1 MDIRLIALDLDG
13 TLLTTDKQ
21 LTEHTKKVL
30 ARAAEQGVHI
40 VPATGRSVTGLAPEV
55 WGLPFVRYAITVNG
69 AAVWDMDEERIV
81 SRNVFSPEQAREI
94 WSFIQNRGAMLDSCV
109 DGVARMTPDFYERIN
124 EFMPDEP
131 RQRLIRSTRTPTEN
145 LAEMI
150 TDGMH
155 SIEKFNVFLPLSM
168 ETERQKLR
176 KELERYDYLA
186 ITSSLGNN
194 LELNHRDATKGG
206 GILALAKELGLSRE
220 QTMAFGDGEND
231 ISMLKEAGVGVAMEN
246 APKIVKQAADLVT
259 KTNDEEGVAYIIE
272 TRVLQDK

>member
-55 WGLPFVRYAITVNG
+55 RGLPFVRYAITVNG

-81 SRNVFSPEQAREI
+81 SRKVFSPEQAREI
-94 WSFIQNRGAMLDSCV
+94 WSFIQNRGAMLDACV
-109 DGVARMTPDFYERIN
+109 DGVARMTPDFYERID

-145 LAEMI
+145 LAELI
-150 TDGMH
+150 IDGTH
-155 SIEKFNVFLPLSM
+155 SIEKFNVFFPLSM
-168 ETERQKLR
+168 EAERQKLR

-206 GILALAKELGLSRE
+206 GILALVKELGLLRE

-231 ISMLKEAGVGVAMEN
+231 ISMLKTAGVGVAMEN
-246 APKIVKQAADLVT
+246 APEIVKQAADLVT
-259 KTNDEEGVAYIIE
+259 KTNDEDGVAYIIE
-272 TRVLQDK
+272 TRVLQNK